1 VPLDV
6 NTLPVVPAATVDKAV
21 PPALVIATELPVNDA
36 APVPPLATG
45 KCLLLRLLNLPVLKY
60 LPYWQIDLN

>member
-6 NTLPVVPAATVDKAV
+6 STLPVVPAATVDKAV
-21 PPALVIATELPVNDA
+21 PPELVIATEFPVNDD

-45 KCLLLRLLNLPVLKY
+45 KVPVTAVVKSACPEVFTLLAN
-60 LPYWQIDLN
+60 